1 MRIARIALSVVGAL
15 LIVIGLVWIGQGT
28 GIFPYPPT
36 SFMINQRP
44 WVINGAIVTL
54 AGIVMLFGIRKLFRR

>member
-15 LIVIGLVWIGQGT
+15 LIVVGLVWIGQGT

-44 WVINGAIVTL
+44 WVINGAIVTSL
-54 AGIVMLFGIRKLFRR
+54 ES